1 MCRPPRLEC
10 KNPRRNAAFYHSSGL
25 GFSRDWTVKNAV
37 FRLIRY
43 VALPA
48 IIPHGRG
55 EGERFVYSCYGDVG
69 HSVSQYTTKTFTSTA
84 KVVKYGAS
92 TEIDT
97 SVKIDG
103 YTPVC
108 ITEVKSNHTGS
119 CVVTQFGLRSDGT
132 AFAGIQN
139 NEVNNK
145 GTWSDLKVTITV
157 LYRKTV

>member
-1 MCRPPRLEC
+1 MDCQ
-10 KNPRRNAAFYHSSGL
+10 
-25 GFSRDWTVKNAV
+25 NAV
-37 FRLIRY
+37 FRCSSY
-43 VALPA
+43 VALPS

-55 EGERFVYSCYGDVG
+55 DGERLIYGGGGDVG
-69 HSVSQYTTKTFTSTA
+69 YSVSQYTTKTFTSGA
-84 KVVKYGAS
+84 KAVKYGAT

-103 YTPVC
+103 YTPVY

-119 CVVTQFGLRSDGT
+119 CVVTQFGLRNDGT

-145 GTWSDLKVTITV
+145 KTWNDLKITITV

>member
-1 MCRPPRLEC
+1 MDCQ
-10 KNPRRNAAFYHSSGL
+10 
-25 GFSRDWTVKNAV
+25 NAV
-37 FRLIRY
+37 FRCSSY
-43 VALPA
+43 VALPS

-55 EGERFVYSCYGDVG
+55 DGERLIYGGGGDVG
-69 HSVSQYTTKTFTSTA
+69 YSVSQYTTKTFTSTA
-84 KVVKYGAS
+84 KAVKYCAC
-92 TEIDT
+92 TKIDT

-103 YTPVC
+103 YTPVY

-119 CVVTQFGLRSDGT
+119 CVVTQFGLRNDGT

-145 GTWSDLKVTITV
+145 KTWNDLKITITV

>member
-1 MCRPPRLEC
+1 MDCQ
-10 KNPRRNAAFYHSSGL
+10 
-25 GFSRDWTVKNAV
+25 NAV
-37 FRLIRY
+37 FRCSSY

-55 EGERFVYSCYGDVG
+55 EGERLIHGGDGDVG
-69 HSVSQYTTKTFTSTA
+69 YSVSQYTTKTFTSTA
-84 KVVKYGAS
+84 KAVKYGAC
-92 TEIDT
+92 TKIDT

-119 CVVTQFGLRSDGT
+119 CIVTQFGLRNDGT

-145 GTWSDLKVTITV
+145 ETWSDLKITLTV
-157 LYRKTV
+157 LYMKSIA

>member
-1 MCRPPRLEC
+1 MPAANVVVYADKRRHPVRGEIALE
-10 KNPRRNAAFYHSSGL
+10 
-25 GFSRDWTVKNAV
+25 
-37 FRLIRY
+37 RLIQISSACLRY
-43 VALPA
+43 DS
-48 IIPHGRG
+48 RG
-55 EGERFVYSCYGDVG
+55 YGMLSLLSCN
-69 HSVSQYTTKTFTSTA
+69 SVSQYTTKTFTSGA
-84 KVVKYGAS
+84 KAVKYGAT

-119 CVVTQFGLRSDGT
+119 CIVTQFGLRNDGT

-145 GTWSDLKVTITV
+145 GTWSDLKITLTV
-157 LYRKTV
+157 LYMKSIA